1 VSGDFRNHAVNYY
14 FEPLLQ
20 HHEHGNFEFFA
31 YANMNAEDQIT
42 ARLKGGFDHW
52 RNIRALSDDAA
63 CDRIEAD
70 GIDILVDMS
79 GHMALNRILIFA
91 RKPALVQ
98 ATWLGFTTTT
108 GVAAIDYRITDPHT
122 DPPGMTEHYNT
133 ETLWRLPATFCVY
146 QPRTDIAE
154 PIDHPPRDDNGFS
167 TFGCFN
173 NFTKVN
179 DRTLKRWAEI
189 LVRAPDAR
197 LLLEI
202 VGIDS
207 EEFRRETMARLVRL
221 GLPLDRVILEPR
233 RRSNQYVLYN
243 KIDVALDPFPVNG
256 CTTSLDGLW
265 MGAPVITLAGE
276 YYTARMGVTILNNI
290 GLPELIAQDEAAYV
304 DLAVKLATDARSFAR
319 SGTISGKRWRVAA

>member
-1 VSGDFRNHAVNYY
+1 
-14 FEPLLQ
+14 
-20 HHEHGNFEFFA
+20 
-31 YANMNAEDQIT
+31 
-42 ARLKGGFDHW
+42 
-52 RNIRALSDDAA
+52 
-63 CDRIEAD
+63 
-70 GIDILVDMS
+70 
-79 GHMALNRILIFA
+79 MALNRILIFA
-91 RKPALVQ
+91 RKRALVQ

-154 PIDHPPRDDNGFS
+154 PIDDPPRDDNGFS

-256 CTTSLDGLW
+256 CTTSLDGLR

-304 DLAVKLATDARSFAR
+304 DLAVKLATDATKLRAVRHNLRQKMADSRMMDFAAFAR
-319 SGTISGKRWRVAA
+319 ELEAAYRGMWQAWCAKQTAAAS